1 MVTIRKKLVV
11 IIPNDIKIHKKIVL
25 RNNSI
30 SYVKFKNKIKLKKK
44 QQKKPKPKTK
54 KRNNSIENSKQRV

>member
-25 RNNSI
+25 RN
-30 SYVKFKNKIKLKKK
+30 
-44 QQKKPKPKTK
+44 T
-54 KRNNSIENSKQRV
+54 SIENSKQRV